1 MSNSVQYAG
10 FWMRFLAVI
19 IDGIILNILHRII
32 IIPILGAIG
41 FVDNSFAEINKLIYA
56 LMQGYRYTEEQ
67 IMAMVFS
74 SIETVVPMMVV
85 SMIVSGVITIL
96 YYSFMESSKYQATL
110 GKMALGLKVTDEN
123 GNNLG
128 FAKCVI
134 RQIGKYVSSIIL
146 MIGYIMAGFTS
157 KKQALHDIMA
167 GALVVKK

>member
-10 FWMRFLAVI
+10 FWMRFVAVI
-19 IDGIILNILHRII
+19 IDGIVLQILQSLI

-41 FVDNSFAEINKLIYA
+41 FASLGEGGFDPSMFSEDNIMEA
-56 LMQGYRYTEEQ
+56 LPG
-67 IMAMVFS
+67 IISAMG
-74 SIETVVPMMVV
+74 
-85 SMIVSGVITIL
+85 SMIAISGVISIL

-110 GKMALGLKVTDEN
+110 GKMALGLKVTDES
-123 GNNLG
+123 GNKLD
-128 FAKCVI
+128 FVKCVL

-146 MIGYIMAGFTS
+146 MIGYIMAGFTA